1 MAQEISQ
8 IKVDILDV
16 SRSLYSGPALSLTA
30 PAALGEVCI
39 LPRHAP
45 MLTKL
50 NTGEVRLRTR
60 DGGLQFFFVAGGFL
74 EVSDSSVTV
83 LADQTM
89 RSEEIDEA
97 AAVAARQQAEEMLGT
112 SLLFTDRDRAQIAL
126 VEALVKLRILE
137 HSRMKHGKS

>member
-50 NTGEVRLRTR
+50 NTGEVRLRTQ